1 MLFINVS
8 TTSAMMFTSNQT
20 KRHLLVSQ
28 HDHLG
33 RSILTEKSLKYNEK
47 VASACRKH
55 CHQQNHPVGFFYF
68 SLIGNATNNY
78 HLQLKESLV
87 VLKLKSPLKVAFV
100 VDIKLFFLWTDFAI
114 I

>member
-55 CHQQNHPVGFFYF
+55 CHQQNHPVGSFYF

-78 HLQLKESLV
+78 HLQLKESLI
-87 VLKLKSPLKVAFV
+87 LKLKPPLKVAFV
-100 VDIKLFFLWTDFAI
+100 VDIKLFFYGLTLL
-114 I
+114 